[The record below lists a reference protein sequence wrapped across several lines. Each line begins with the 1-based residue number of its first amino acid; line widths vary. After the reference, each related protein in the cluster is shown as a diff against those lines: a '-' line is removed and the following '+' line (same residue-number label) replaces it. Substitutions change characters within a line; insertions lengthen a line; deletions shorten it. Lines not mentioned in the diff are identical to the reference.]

1 MRPAR
6 RGEKVVGRERE
17 GIKGWLVNKFGF
29 CFKIIR
35 CTKRTTLVGL
45 GRARGNN
52 TVNGVEAVDNHLIV
66 IMKYITQV

>member
-1 MRPAR
+1 M
-6 RGEKVVGRERE
+6 
-17 GIKGWLVNKFGF
+17 GWLVNKFGF
-29 CFKIIR
+29 CFKEIIR
-35 CTKRTTLVGL
+35 CTKSTTALVRLASSLTCTLGR

>member
-1 MRPAR
+1 M
-6 RGEKVVGRERE
+6 
-17 GIKGWLVNKFGF
+17 GWLVNKFGF
-29 CFKIIR
+29 CFKKIIR
-35 CTKRTTLVGL
+35 CTKRTTLVRLASSLICTL

>member
-1 MRPAR
+1 M
-6 RGEKVVGRERE
+6 
-17 GIKGWLVNKFGF
+17 GWLVNKFGF
-29 CFKIIR
+29 RFKKIIR
-35 CTKRTTLVGL
+35 STKRTILVRFASSLICTL